1 MSDLARAVV
10 LSQPGTTRALQRSER
25 NGTIRKL
32 ADPTDGRSVVIEL
45 TTKGRQVVERT
56 MRTLLE
62 RFEQRLGVAFSTAQA
77 LTVAS
82 ANAGYA
88 LTFDVD
94 V

>member
-1 MSDLARAVV
+1 
-10 LSQPGTTRALQRSER
+10 
-25 NGTIRKL
+25 
-32 ADPTDGRSVVIEL
+32 
-45 TTKGRQVVERT
+45 